1 MLEHAD
7 SAIIG
12 GVIMDLSTLVVS
24 ARIELP
30 WIAQVG
36 MVACPATFGLWM
48 VLRPFPLMNLVVL

>member
-1 MLEHAD
+1 
-7 SAIIG
+7 
-12 GVIMDLSTLVVS
+12 MDLSTLVVS